1 MGRTLGAWAF
11 LVGVILAVIIGG
23 GVGEATSTTV
33 GVLALL
39 GIIVGLL
46 NVSEELV
53 VVSGMGGDAI
63 SEVPGLGSTISGIL
77 SSIMILFV
85 PATIVVALKSV
96 FSLAKE

>member
-11 LVGVILAVIIGG
+11 LVGVILAVII

-46 NVSEELV
+46 NVSEEEV
-53 VVSGMGGDAI
+53 GPFMFAGAVASGGFRHGR
-63 SEVPGLGSTISGIL
+63 
-77 SSIMILFV
+77 
-85 PATIVVALKSV
+85 
-96 FSLAKE
+96 